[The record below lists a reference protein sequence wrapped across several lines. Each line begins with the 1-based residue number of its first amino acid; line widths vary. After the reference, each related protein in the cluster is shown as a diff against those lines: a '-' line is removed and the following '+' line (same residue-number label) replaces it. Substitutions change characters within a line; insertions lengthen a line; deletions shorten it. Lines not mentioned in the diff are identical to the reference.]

1 MLQYVA
7 VASVA
12 ICSAAHL
19 ARVKSPEGLKS
30 SQVIS
35 VIQHETEVRH
45 TYIHTYIHARTHART
60 QMYDTGCFCYIRFR
74 ITVVDVEVIDSVE
87 VGAVVAGSATMNW
100 N

>member
-30 SQVIS
+30 SQVSS

-45 TYIHTYIHARTHART
+45 TYIHTYT
-60 QMYDTGCFCYIRFR
+60 QMYGTGCFCYIRFR

-87 VGAVVAGSATMNW
+87 VGTVVAGSATMN
-100 N
+100 